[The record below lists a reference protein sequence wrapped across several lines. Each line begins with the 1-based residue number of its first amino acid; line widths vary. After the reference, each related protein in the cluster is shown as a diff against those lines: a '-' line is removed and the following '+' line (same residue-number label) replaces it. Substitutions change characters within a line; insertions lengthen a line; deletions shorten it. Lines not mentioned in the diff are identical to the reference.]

1 MRDRDEIV
9 RVAKALVAE
18 LEELTDEDHVELL
31 LQRLHDAKRG
41 FPTGGTPPMAVDDV
55 DEDGNPTTSAAGH
68 SDRTGQLAT
77 DNARDLANSDQRDL
91 TRLVDQMG
99 QIRKR
104 VGVLRERYGAIH
116 PNHQCVEC
124 RKAGGNTRVDRGRY
138 KDRCRFHGDARL
150 ANGGRDT
157 PIAITEAHLCGYL
170 TDELI
175 TRNPIHILDE
185 DGNDTGR
192 TVAWKRRRKA
202 KGNAA

>member
-9 RVAKALVAE
+9 RVAKALAAE

-77 DNARDLANSDQRDL
+77 DNARDLANSDRRDL
-91 TRLVDQMG
+91 ARLVDQMG

-175 TRNPIHILDE
+175 TRNPIRILDE

>member
-9 RVAKALVAE
+9 QTAKAIVKQLQP
-18 LEELTDEDHVELL
+18 LTNDDTVELL
-31 LQRLHDAKRG
+31 LQRLNDAKRG
-41 FPTGGTPPMAVDDV
+41 FPTGGEPPAATDDV

-77 DNARDLANSDQRDL
+77 DNARDLANSDRRDL
-91 TRLVDQMG
+91 ARLVDQMG

-175 TRNPIHILDE
+175 TRNPIRILDE

>member
-77 DNARDLANSDQRDL
+77 DNARDLANSDRRDL
-91 TRLVDQMG
+91 ARLVDQMG

-175 TRNPIHILDE
+175 TRNPIRILDE

-202 KGNAA
+202 NGNAA

>member
-77 DNARDLANSDQRDL
+77 DNARDLANSDRRDL
-91 TRLVDQMG
+91 ARLVDQMG

>member
-9 RVAKALVAE
+9 RVAKALAAE
-18 LEELTDEDHVELL
+18 LEQLADDDHVELL
-31 LQRLHDAKRG
+31 LQRLNDAKRG
-41 FPTGGTPPMAVDDV
+41 FPTGGTPPMAIDDV
-55 DEDGNPTTSAAGH
+55 DEDGNPTTAAAGH

-77 DNARDLANSDQRDL
+77 EGARDLAHSDSRNL
-91 TRLVDQMG
+91 TQLTDQMWA
-99 QIRKR
+99 IRQR
-104 VGVLRERYGAIH
+104 IGVLRERYGATH

-124 RKAGGNTRVDRGRY
+124 RKAGGNTRADRGRY

-157 PIAITEAHLCGYL
+157 PIAITEAHLRGYL

-175 TRNPIHILDE
+175 ARNPIHILNDKGE
-185 DGNDTGR
+185 DTGR

>member
-77 DNARDLANSDQRDL
+77 DNARDLANSDRRDL
-91 TRLVDQMG
+91 ARLVDQMG

-150 ANGGRDT
+150 ANDGRDT

-175 TRNPIHILDE
+175 TRNPIRILDE

>member
-1 MRDRDEIV
+1 VRDRDEIV

-77 DNARDLANSDQRDL
+77 DNARDLANSDRRDL
-91 TRLVDQMG
+91 ARLVDQMG

-175 TRNPIHILDE
+175 TRNPIRILDE

>member
-1 MRDRDEIV
+1 
-9 RVAKALVAE
+9 
-18 LEELTDEDHVELL
+18 
-31 LQRLHDAKRG
+31 
-41 FPTGGTPPMAVDDV
+41 MAVDDV

-77 DNARDLANSDQRDL
+77 DNARDLANSDRRDL
-91 TRLVDQMG
+91 ARLVDQMG

-175 TRNPIHILDE
+175 TRNPIRILDE

>member
-1 MRDRDEIV
+1 VRDRDEIV
-9 RVAKALVAE
+9 RVAKALAAE

-77 DNARDLANSDQRDL
+77 DNARDLANSDRRDL
-91 TRLVDQMG
+91 ARLVDQMG

-175 TRNPIHILDE
+175 TRNPIRILDE
-185 DGNDTGR
+185 DGNDAGR

>member
-1 MRDRDEIV
+1 VRDRDEIV
-9 RVAKALVAE
+9 QTAKAIVKQLQP
-18 LEELTDEDHVELL
+18 LTNDDTVELL
-31 LQRLHDAKRG
+31 LQRLNDAKRG
-41 FPTGGTPPMAVDDV
+41 FPAGGEPPAATDDV
-55 DEDGNPTTSAAGH
+55 DEDGNPTTSAVSH

-77 DNARDLANSDQRDL
+77 DNARDLANSDRRDL
-91 TRLVDQMG
+91 ARLVDQMG

-175 TRNPIHILDE
+175 TRNPIRILDE

>member
-91 TRLVDQMG
+91 TRLVDQMW

-104 VGVLRERYGAIH
+104 VGVLRERYVAIH

>member
-41 FPTGGTPPMAVDDV
+41 FPAGGTPPMAVDDV

-77 DNARDLANSDQRDL
+77 DNARDLANSDRRDL
-91 TRLVDQMG
+91 ARLVDQMG

-175 TRNPIHILDE
+175 TRNPIRILDE

>member
-91 TRLVDQMG
+91 ARLVDQMG

>member
-77 DNARDLANSDQRDL
+77 DNARDLANSDRRDL
-91 TRLVDQMG
+91 ARLVDQMG

-116 PNHQCVEC
+116 HNHQCVEC

-175 TRNPIHILDE
+175 TRNPIRILDE

>member
-77 DNARDLANSDQRDL
+77 DNARDLANSDRRDL
-91 TRLVDQMG
+91 ARLVDQMG

-175 TRNPIHILDE
+175 TRNPIRILDE

>member
-41 FPTGGTPPMAVDDV
+41 FPAGGTPPMAVDDV

-77 DNARDLANSDQRDL
+77 DNARDLANSDRRDL

-175 TRNPIHILDE
+175 TRNPIRILDE

>member
-9 RVAKALVAE
+9 RVAKALAAE

-41 FPTGGTPPMAVDDV
+41 SPPAARHPWPSTTSTRTATPPPAQPATATALASSP
-55 DEDGNPTTSAAGH
+55 PTTPA
-68 SDRTGQLAT
+68 TWPTAT
-77 DNARDLANSDQRDL
+77 DATSPG
-91 TRLVDQMG
+91 LVDQMW

-124 RKAGGNTRVDRGRY
+124 RAGRWQHPSRPRSLQGPVPLPRRRPPRQRRTRHTDRHHRGPPVRVPDRRADHPQPDPHPRRGRQ
-138 KDRCRFHGDARL
+138 RH
-150 ANGGRDT
+150 
-157 PIAITEAHLCGYL
+157 
-170 TDELI
+170 
-175 TRNPIHILDE
+175 
-185 DGNDTGR
+185 GR

>member
-41 FPTGGTPPMAVDDV
+41 FPAGGTPPMAVDDV

-91 TRLVDQMG
+91 TRLVDQMW

>member
-55 DEDGNPTTSAAGH
+55 DEDGNPTTRAAGH

-77 DNARDLANSDQRDL
+77 DNARDLANSDRRDL
-91 TRLVDQMG
+91 ARLVDQMG

-175 TRNPIHILDE
+175 TRNPIRILDE

>member
-77 DNARDLANSDQRDL
+77 DNARDLANSDRRDL
-91 TRLVDQMG
+91 ARLVDQMG

-104 VGVLRERYGAIH
+104 VGVLRERYGTIH

-175 TRNPIHILDE
+175 TRNPIRILDE

>member
-77 DNARDLANSDQRDL
+77 DNARDLANSDRRDL
-91 TRLVDQMG
+91 ARLVDQMG

-157 PIAITEAHLCGYL
+157 PIAITEAHLCGYR

-175 TRNPIHILDE
+175 TRNPIRILDE